1 MSENMFNSL
10 DFFTDMNAD
19 EDKNELDQYLA
30 DDALKCDDLIKWWIS
45 KSLVYPS
52 LLHMALDYLTIP
64 GKHGTN
70 LFCLWVMI

>member
-30 DDALKCDDLIKWWIS
+30 DDALKCDDLIKW
-45 KSLVYPS
+45 
-52 LLHMALDYLTIP
+52 
-64 GKHGTN
+64 
-70 LFCLWVMI
+70 